1 MTPTNNRQ
9 GAKVFLLALC
19 QGLMMTGNSLLM
31 ASSALI
37 GHQLATNKVLATLPL
52 ALQFLST
59 MLTSIPASLLMGRIG
74 RRLGF
79 MLGSVLGICGAVVGT
94 FAILSGSF
102 PVYCL
107 ATVLIGSF
115 NGFAT
120 YYRFAAADDVAA
132 AYRSRAISLVLAG
145 GVIAAFIGPNL
156 ANWTRDLIAPAV
168 FAGSF
173 AALVGVYVLSLL
185 LQLFLPSGAATP
197 TMGIAWSGRKLQR
210 IAAQPIFLAAV
221 ICGMLGYAVMT
232 LIMTATPLAMRV
244 HDHIFSDT
252 AFVIQWH
259 VFAMFA
265 PSFVTGHLIN
275 RFGVLNIMVCGAL
288 LDALCVAVNL
298 GGNAVWHFWAALMLL
313 GLGWNFLFV
322 GASTLL
328 TNTHTPEER
337 AKTQGLND
345 FLVFT
350 TVAAAALSAGA
361 LQHSLGWQWVNIAAI
376 PAIIVVTLTL
386 AWFKYLVPRP
396 VPV

>member
-1 MTPTNNRQ
+1 ML
-9 GAKVFLLALC
+9 LLALC

-37 GHQLATNKVLATLPL
+37 GYQLAANKILATLPL
-52 ALQFLST
+52 ALQFLAT
-59 MLTSIPASLLMGRIG
+59 MVTSIPASLLMGRIG
-74 RRLGF
+74 RRPGF
-79 MLGSVLGICGAVVGT
+79 MLGSALGVCGAVVGT
-94 FAILSGSF
+94 LAILNRDF
-102 PVYCL
+102 LIYCL
-107 ATVLIGSF
+107 AAGLIGGF

-120 YYRFAAADDVAA
+120 YYRFAAADDVES

-156 ANWTRDLIAPAV
+156 ANWTRDLMPSAL

-185 LQLFLPSGAATP
+185 LQALLPSPVATAAADVTP
-197 TMGIAWSGRKLQR
+197 RGRELSR
-210 IAAQPIFLAAV
+210 IAAQPIFLVAV
-221 ICGMLGYAVMT
+221 VCGMLGYAVMT
-232 LIMTATPLAMRV
+232 LIMTATPLAMQS
-244 HDHIFSDT
+244 HDHAFADT

-265 PSFVTGHLIN
+265 PSFVTGDLIK

-288 LDALCVAVNL
+288 LDALCVAMNL
-298 GGNAVWHFWAALMLL
+298 WGSAVWHYWTGLVLL

-328 TNTHTPEER
+328 TGAHTVEER

-345 FLVFT
+345 FIVFT
-350 TVAAAALSAGA
+350 TVAAASLSAGA
-361 LQHSLGWQWVNIAAI
+361 LQHTLGWQWVNIAAI
-376 PAIIVVTLTL
+376 PAIIAVALSLV
-386 AWFKYLVPRP
+386 WFKFAAPRP
-396 VPV
+396 LSA